1 MRRPAIAAV
10 ILIAALAG
18 ARVSA
23 QSRAD
28 VEVPTSPVELDGEVL
43 FRVRG
48 VSSYPAA
55 ERAAAIQERLVA
67 IAADRNIAAESI
79 TFTPI
84 EGGIKI
90 HAGDHFLMNVVDADA
105 AVEDVEPTALAAAH
119 VRQFRQAAAGYRS
132 ARSSEALRADAI
144 RIAQA
149 TGLLLV
155 ALVAVWWLS
164 RRFEQFLERRWHARI
179 KTVGIQSFEVV
190 RAERIWEAVQHA
202 LFTVRLII
210 VSSALVMY
218 VGYVLAQLPW
228 TRGMSR
234 DMVAFALAPLRVI
247 GAGLVAQIPSLMF
260 LFVLFVIVR
269 ITLRLTHLFFDS
281 IENERVTLRN
291 FDPDWAQPTYKIAR
305 TAIVA
310 FAIIVA
316 YPYIPGSESA
326 AFKGV
331 SVFIG
336 VVFSLGSSSAIA
348 NIVAG
353 YMMTY
358 RRAFKVGDRIKVGE
372 TIGDVTQVRLQVT
385 HLRSVK
391 NEEIVI
397 SNAEL
402 LGAEVRNYS
411 SLSRTS
417 GLILHTEVGIG
428 YETPWRQVEAM
439 LIMAAERT
447 SGVSLE
453 PRPFVLEKRLGDFA
467 VTYELNAYTND
478 VPRMNLTYAE
488 LHRQILDVFNEYGV
502 QIMTP
507 AYEGDPAEPK
517 IVARSDWHRGPATNT
532 PAAGDKTASHAGS
545 T

>member
-1 MRRPAIAAV
+1 L
-10 ILIAALAG
+10 LIAVLAG
-18 ARVSA
+18 ARLAA
-23 QSRAD
+23 QSGAD
-28 VEVPTSPVELDGEVL
+28 VEVPTSPVELDGDVL
-43 FRVRG
+43 FNVRG
-48 VSSYPAA
+48 VSSYPAPS
-55 ERAAAIQERLVA
+55 RAASIRERLTA
-67 IAADRNIAAESI
+67 IAADRSIAPETI

-84 EGGIKI
+84 DGAIRI
-90 HAGDHFLMNVVDADA
+90 HSGDHVLMHVVDADA
-105 AVEDVEPTALAAAH
+105 VIEQVSLAALAAAH
-119 VRQFRQAAAGYRS
+119 VQRLREAVVRYRE
-132 ARSSEALRADAI
+132 ARSPGAI
-144 RIAQA
+144 RASAINIATA
-149 TGLLLV
+149 TVVVLAVILLV
-155 ALVAVWWLS
+155 WWSS
-164 RRFEQFLERRWHARI
+164 RHVEAYLNRRWHARI

-190 RAERIWEAVQHA
+190 RAERIWEAVQNA
-202 LFTVRLII
+202 LLTIRLII
-210 VSSALVMY
+210 IGGSLLMY

-234 DMVAFALAPLRVI
+234 DMVAFALAPLKLL

-269 ITLRLTHLFFDS
+269 IVLRLTHLFFDS
-281 IENERVTLRN
+281 IESGRVTLRN

-305 TAIVA
+305 TLIIA
-310 FAIIVA
+310 FAIVVA
-316 YPYIPGSESA
+316 YPYIPGSDSE

-336 VVFSLGSSSAIA
+336 IVFSLGSSSAIA

-358 RRAFKVGDRIKVGE
+358 RRAFKVGDRIRVGD

-385 HLRSVK
+385 HLRSPK

-402 LGAEVRNYS
+402 LAAEVRNYS
-411 SLSRTS
+411 SLSRST

-447 SGVSLE
+447 AGVSLE

-467 VTYELNAYTND
+467 ITYELNAYTSN
-478 VPRMNLTYAE
+478 VARMNHIYAE
-488 LHRQILDVFNEYGV
+488 LHRHILDVFNEYNV

-517 IVARSDWHRGPATNT
+517 VVARSEWHRGPAKST
-532 PAAGDKTASHAGS
+532 PAADDHAAHHAG
-545 T
+545 TA